1 MPALWIEPG
10 SRPAAKAPLP
20 PVGPFRRRSAARLPG
35 RVAQEIGSGGFVR
48 VPKKLA
54 IFGFHLCASI
64 FIGLCA
70 YGLLIYTGGGTQPPG
85 GILSSLLFGVVT
97 VGCIAG
103 IGYFGSQWDKRN
115 AEESGGAKRS
125 PSVP

>member
-1 MPALWIEPG
+1 M
-10 SRPAAKAPLP
+10 
-20 PVGPFRRRSAARLPG
+20 
-35 RVAQEIGSGGFVR
+35 R

-70 YGLLIYTGGGTQPPG
+70 YGLLIYFGGGTQPPG

-125 PSVP
+125 PSVPSRK